1 MRSHTSLFRQPS
13 LNAMALMLLLAI
25 QFPHLA
31 HLHSTSADD
40 EPEPKKTQHQTENLK
55 GKVVFLQE
63 RAAEKLGIALVK
75 ESHKRILGLE
85 LENGRWIPLFED
97 ARVQAFRLDARL
109 RNIPLELVVR
119 KYSRTPLVQVLRIFE
134 WKNGKKLEVL
144 YWCEV
149 CAIASLRPGP
159 CACCQDAVE
168 LRRMPVENGKSSV
181 SQPIPKTSDAKPGS
195 SDRSDSPS

>member
-1 MRSHTSLFRQPS
+1 MRSPTSLFRQPS
-13 LNAMALMLLLAI
+13 LNAMALMLLLAV
-25 QFPHLA
+25 QFPQLA
-31 HLHSTSADD
+31 YLHSTSADD
-40 EPEPKKTQHQTENLK
+40 EPEPKKTQHQTEHLK

-149 CAIASLRPGP
+149 CAIASLRPASATGP
-159 CACCQDAVE
+159 RASGSAVPHTAQPALLADR
-168 LRRMPVENGKSSV
+168 LRHR
-181 SQPIPKTSDAKPGS
+181 
-195 SDRSDSPS
+195 PSA